1 MRVSRKLL
9 CLDWDKRVLRIL
21 VTRAVRGGVRI
32 EDAHSHRLPP
42 GVDADEPQTMGPL
55 IAQTLA
61 RHRIHLKRVV
71 VDVPRDRA
79 VINRLT
85 LPPTPPHELPSAVRL
100 QALKELPFPLEDA
113 HIDFVV
119 LSREGGAATEV
130 LLAAVRRETLER
142 LRATCSVAGLE
153 LTRVGLRPCA
163 NLVSVQHLPGMAER
177 RVMFVDVG
185 PTTSEIDVFRGGL
198 LAFSRAANVSVPFVG
213 GELIGEDSRVS
224 SKAELSNTSLS
235 DEFESVAVNELLV
248 EISRT
253 LQAYRATESSATVD
267 QFVIAGGT
275 GLEPVLAQAVARRF
289 NLPAVLF
296 DPSGVLGVPPAE
308 AAKLRSFSSVLGLA
322 QGLSETGQL
331 EIDFLNP
338 KKPVPR
344 GESLRRRL
352 RLGALAAVLVVTA
365 LGTWMLHEFRQLD
378 AAIARLDE
386 AVNGAGES
394 FRNRVREMVKVELKT
409 GEVVHWEQETAQTVW
424 LDQLLWLTRS
434 AVEPGKQIVV
444 SQVEFDSDGA
454 KVSLRLAAA
463 NLEAANTFLRQLN
476 ELEHEGRPV
485 FRAALDRWDE
495 VRDPGARLRFTTT
508 LTIRLVELDR
518 LREAARKREA
528 ENRKLLDV

>member
-1 MRVSRKLL
+1 MGLARRLL
-9 CLDWDKRVLRIL
+9 CLDWDKRSLRIL

-32 EDAHSHRLPP
+32 EDAHLHRLPP
-42 GVDADEPQTMGPL
+42 GVDADEPEAMGPL

-61 RHRIHLKRVV
+61 RHRIRLKRAVV
-71 VDVPRDRA
+71 NVPRERA

-85 LPPTPPHELPSAVRL
+85 LPPTPLHELPSAVRF

-113 HIDFVV
+113 CIDFVV

-142 LRATCSVAGLE
+142 LRATCSAAGLE
-153 LTRVGLRPCA
+153 LARVGLRPCA

-185 PTTSEIDVFRGGL
+185 PSTSEIDVFRGGL
-198 LAFSRAANVSVPFVG
+198 LAFSRAANVSVPFPA
-213 GELIGEDSRVS
+213 GEPTGEDGRVS
-224 SKAELSNTSLS
+224 AKAELSEASLS
-235 DEFESVAVNELLV
+235 EEFESAAVHELLV

-253 LQAYRATESSATVD
+253 LQAYRATEAGAPVD
-267 QFVIAGGT
+267 QFVVAGCT
-275 GLEPVLAQAVARRF
+275 GLEPALAQALAQRF

-308 AAKLRSFSSVLGLA
+308 AVKLRSFSSVLGLA
-322 QGLSETGQL
+322 QGLSESGQL

-344 GESLRRRL
+344 GEPLRRRL
-352 RLGALAAVLVVTA
+352 RLGGLAAVLVLAA
-365 LGTWMLHEFRQLD
+365 LGTWALHEFMQLN

-394 FRNRVREMVKVELKT
+394 FRNRVREMVKIELKT
-409 GEVVHWEQETAQTVW
+409 AEVAHWEQEMAQTVW

-434 AVEPGKQIVV
+434 AVEPGRQIVV
-444 SQVEFDSDGA
+444 SQVEFDGEAA

-463 NLEAANTFLRQLN
+463 NMEAVNTFLRQIN
-476 ELEHEGRPV
+476 QVQHEGRPL

-495 VRDPGARLRFTTT
+495 VKDAGARLRFTTM
-508 LTIRLVELDR
+508 LTIRLVELER

-528 ENRKLLDV
+528 ENKRLLDV